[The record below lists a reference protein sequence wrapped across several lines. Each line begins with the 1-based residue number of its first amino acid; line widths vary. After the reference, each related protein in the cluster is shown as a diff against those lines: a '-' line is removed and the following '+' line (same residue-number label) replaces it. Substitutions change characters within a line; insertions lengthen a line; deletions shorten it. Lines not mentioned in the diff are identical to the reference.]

1 MSRFGLSMRRT
12 CALVGLNRS
21 TSQYKPT
28 LREDEA
34 LTTRMKELAVTHKR
48 YGSPRLH
55 VLLKKEGL
63 VINHKRTERIY
74 RREGLS
80 LTRRHTKKRVFPVRG
95 VMDPTKGPRDVWSCD
110 FVSDSLSNGRRF
122 RILTIIDDY
131 TRESPGMAVDR
142 SIPSRRVTAFID
154 EIARYNGYP
163 KHIRADNG
171 PEFTS
176 AHFHAWAAQ
185 RNITL
190 WHTRPGKPSDN
201 AFIESFNGKLRDE
214 CLNIHWFLSI
224 AHAQST
230 IEQWRTV
237 YNKERPHSSLNN
249 LTPYE
254 FVKEHGMTQ
263 NNQVLNLKVA
273 HITG

>member
-12 CALVGLNRS
+12 CTLVGLNRS
-21 TSQYKPT
+21 TSQYKPI
-28 LREDEA
+28 LREDEV

-80 LTRRHTKKRVFPVRG
+80 LTRCHTKKRPFPVRG
-95 VMDPTKGPRDVWSCD
+95 VMEPAKGPCDVWSCD

-131 TRESPGMAVDR
+131 TRESPGMVVDR

-154 EIARYNGYP
+154 EIALYEGYP
-163 KHIRADNG
+163 KHIRTDNG

-224 AHAQST
+224 THAQST

-254 FVKEHGMTQ
+254 FVKEHGMTHT
-263 NNQVLNLKVA
+263 NQLLNLKVA